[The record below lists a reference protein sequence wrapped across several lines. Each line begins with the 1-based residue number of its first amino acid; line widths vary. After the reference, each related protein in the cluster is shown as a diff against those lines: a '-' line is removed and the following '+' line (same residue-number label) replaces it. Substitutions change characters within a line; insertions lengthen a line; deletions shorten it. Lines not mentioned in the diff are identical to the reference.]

1 MKQLGLSPDNG
12 DNVIDRSVRIALALD
27 FIIGEESK
35 GDGKWL
41 NPFNIGGSSAERP
54 KSVSVNADDVKK
66 FIEKYG
72 ENPLFVW
79 RFLPEAHPKVLEATV
94 VPMYNH
100 SFYDLL
106 FLSLAIGNILKDG
119 DKPAFLLFTLG
130 PVQRF
135 ISTARKTSDLWA
147 GSYLL
152 SYLTWTAIRYVV
164 ETWGPENVVFPN
176 LLRQPLMDLYLENSL
191 GNLLG
196 EKVGDKTAKEILQE
210 NTGLDRVTI
219 ANMPNR
225 LFAIVPYGEAT
236 SDKEKGE
243 WERRVKDEIVRIG
256 RETLR
261 QIEDKLSEQ
270 PGWDKSVWDKCQ
282 VQEKLMEALLN
293 HFQTFW
299 VVVPWWGD
307 GNEENIDD
315 IMEDYRQLVVNGSDN
330 GQNPNKNHHN
340 SESSKSTYETIQEVI
355 NVLKRIRKKPNVG
368 YAYPLLYE
376 ATERFLAARKSVRD
390 FEDVVSSAE
399 HKCSLC
405 GEYDPLPL
413 GDGWAELPKGW
424 VSHDGQRTERLCG
437 VCMTKRLFPI
447 TFGSIVGVE
456 VLGEE
461 IKYPSTSEMAA
472 TLYKAR
478 IPDENARRIKESL
491 KKTIKTEELEKATSV
506 PKLKAHPLSNIDGQ
520 WFVKETYRE
529 DYVKN
534 AYNWEREGLTP
545 PTQGELDAL
554 WEEIR
559 DLLRKAQNKK
569 RHDEV
574 EPPPTYYAIL
584 MMDGDNMGR
593 WLGGEYMGYVEDF
606 LSEPLKEKLR
616 KDKDLSSILHSRHPM
631 TPALHG
637 TFSRLLGEFALDEV
651 RCRVENNYGA
661 LIYAGGDDVLALLPA
676 KMALKTA
683 RELREAYRDTLS
695 KRADMSG
702 GLVFVHHKYP
712 LSLALEE
719 VRDAEKKAK
728 RLYNRGSLYIKFI
741 KRSGE
746 VREMGIKWRYLEE
759 FEKLVCD
766 YAHDKITKRFGYELG
781 RLFNELFL
789 TEREKDEDQKEL
801 DKELKKVIRGEFK
814 RLLGRKQ
821 KVDADVLKRAKRFLD
836 IYAKLDRDECK
847 DKHENECEEERSH
860 HRHLPNV
867 FIIASLIATESEGG
881 KS

>member
-1 MKQLGLSPDNG
+1 MLNDVKYALKQLGLSSE
-12 DNVIDRSVRIALALD
+12 NVIDRSVKIALALD
-27 FIIGEESK
+27 FIIEEESE

-41 NPFNIGGSSAERP
+41 NPFNIGGSSTERP
-54 KSVSVNADDVKK
+54 KSVSINADDVKN

-72 ENPLFVW
+72 KDPLFVW
-79 RFLPEAHPKVLEATV
+79 RFLPEAYPEVLRATV

-106 FLSLAIGNILKDG
+106 FLSLAIGKILKDG

-164 ETWGPENVVFPN
+164 KNWGPENVVFPN

-191 GNLLG
+191 RDLLG
-196 EKVGDKTAKEILQE
+196 EKVGDKTARDILQE
-210 NTGLDRVTI
+210 NTGLDRITI

-236 SDKEKGE
+236 DDKEKGE

-270 PGWDKSVWDKCQ
+270 PGWDKSVWDRCQ

-307 GNEENIDD
+307 GDEGNIDD
-315 IMEDYRQLVVNGSDN
+315 IMEDYERLVEGVSDN
-330 GQNPNKNHHN
+330 GQNSEETRGNGQNSNKNHQN
-340 SESSKSTYETIQEVI
+340 SKNSKSTYETIREV
-355 NVLKRIRKKPNVG
+355 VERLKDIRKTPNVG

-390 FEDVVSSAE
+390 FEDVVSSAK

-413 GDGWAELPKGW
+413 GDGWAKLTKGW

-437 VCMTKRLFPI
+437 VCMTKRLFPR
-447 TFGSIVGVE
+447 TFKTIVGVE

-478 IPDENARRIKESL
+478 IPDENARRIKEFL
-491 KKTIKTEELEKATSV
+491 RCYIPEVATCV
-506 PKLKAHPLSNIDGQ
+506 PKLRASNPLCNIDGQ
-520 WFVKETYRE
+520 WLMRESYRAEYINREYDSNITEGEANKLWRNIEKEL
-529 DYVKN
+529 KSIN
-534 AYNWEREGLTP
+534 LGS
-545 PTQGELDAL
+545 
-554 WEEIR
+554 
-559 DLLRKAQNKK
+559 
-569 RHDEV
+569 
-574 EPPPTYYAIL
+574 PPTYYAIL

-606 LSEPLKEKLR
+606 LSESLKEKLR
-616 KDKDLSSILHSRHPM
+616 KDMALSSILHSRHPM

-637 TFSRLLGEFALDEV
+637 TFSRLLGEFALYKV
-651 RCRVENNYGA
+651 RHKVENNYGA
-661 LIYAGGDDVLALLPA
+661 LVYAGGDDVLALLPA

-683 RELREAYRDTLS
+683 RELREAYRNTLS
-695 KRADMSG
+695 RRADMSG

-728 RLYNRGSLYIKFI
+728 RVYNRGSLYIKFI

-801 DKELKKVIRGEFK
+801 DEGLKKVIRGEFR

-821 KVDADVLKRAKRFLD
+821 KVDADVLKRAKGFLD
-836 IYAKLDRDECK
+836 IYTKSDEDECK